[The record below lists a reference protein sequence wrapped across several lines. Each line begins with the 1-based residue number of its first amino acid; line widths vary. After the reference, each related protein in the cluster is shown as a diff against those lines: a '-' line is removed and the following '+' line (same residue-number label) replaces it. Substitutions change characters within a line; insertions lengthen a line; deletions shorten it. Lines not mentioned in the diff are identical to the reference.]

1 MDIWLDRNWY
11 AVQTK
16 RRQEDVAAMNI
27 GRMDIEVFLPK
38 LKDESARR
46 KPSRSAIK
54 PLFPE
59 YIFARFSP
67 LGYLHSIR
75 FARGVRRVVC
85 AGGAPLPV
93 GDEIVEAVR
102 ARVGVNGLVE
112 LEDTWPAQGDR
123 VIINEG
129 LLKGSQ
135 GILERELNGQERVA
149 ILLEAIGY
157 QARVFVQKGAIG
169 RIVPVVA

>member
-1 MDIWLDRNWY
+1 
-11 AVQTK
+11 
-16 RRQEDVAAMNI
+16 
-27 GRMDIEVFLPK
+27 
-38 LKDESARR
+38 
-46 KPSRSAIK
+46 
-54 PLFPE
+54 
-59 YIFARFSP
+59 
-67 LGYLHSIR
+67 
-75 FARGVRRVVC
+75 
-85 AGGAPLPV
+85 V

-102 ARVGVNGLVE
+102 SRVGVNGLVE
-112 LEDTWPAQGDR
+112 LENAWPSQGDR

-169 RIVPVVA
+169 RIVPVVV